1 MIINSKR
8 VLLKETNGLTLVALH
23 GTGTQGGKSR
33 IINAFQTGLSL
44 KEKADFVKN
53 ECMNYGFGSPTRKPG
68 YLYRVNFF
76 RGIHYAYCDIAGVE
90 HDDCTATWKEL
101 ALEIERLIKL
111 NKYMSLRELAE
122 HTLTNGGQ
130 VNEEVQENNP

>member
-1 MIINSKR
+1 M
-8 VLLKETNGLTLVALH
+8 E
-23 GTGTQGGKSR
+23 
-33 IINAFQTGLSL
+33 
-44 KEKADFVKN
+44 
-53 ECMNYGFGSPTRKPG
+53 
-68 YLYRVNFF
+68 
-76 RGIHYAYCDIAGVE
+76 GVE

-122 HTLTNGGQ
+122 HTLTNGGGQ